1 MIAAMHREVASNEA
15 PSPAIAP
22 NWKLEWRDSFTQVGA
37 LLEFLQLDAADFTDA
52 LALDGAATFPLRVP
66 LSFAARM
73 AKADPHDPLLA
84 QVLPKMAERLA
95 AVNFVSDPVNDLQ
108 HTTSVGVIHKYRS
121 RVLLIAAGTCAVNC
135 RYCFRREFPYAQ
147 ASLSAS
153 ALADA
158 VRYIAAHA
166 EINEVILSGGDPLA
180 LDNLKLARMADALLA
195 LPQIK
200 RLRVHTRT
208 PIVLPARIDAEFLH
222 WTAGL
227 KVPLVIVLH
236 SNHANE
242 WLDETLLNSMRALKR
257 AGVTLLN
264 QAVLLRGV
272 NDSAKVQVALSEAL
286 FAAGVLPYYL
296 NLLDPVAGS
305 AHFEVSE
312 MQAQQIYR
320 QMAAALPGFL
330 LPKLVRDV
338 SGLDAK
344 QLQGLQPVQPLYLA
358 RDAAEVS

>member
-1 MIAAMHREVASNEA
+1 MIAAMRREVASKVA
-15 PSPAIAP
+15 LSAAIAS
-22 NWKLEWRDSFTQVGA
+22 NWKLEWRDSFTQLAA
-37 LLEFLQLDAADFTDA
+37 LLEFLQLDASAFSA
-52 LALDGAATFPLRVP
+52 ELALDSAASFPLRVP
-66 LSFAARM
+66 LSFAMRM
-73 AKADPHDPLLA
+73 AKGDPHDPLLA
-84 QVLPKMAERLA
+84 QILPKMAERLS
-95 AVNFVSDPVNDLQ
+95 AVNFVSDPVNDLL
-108 HTTSVGVIHKYRS
+108 HSPSIGVIHKYRS
-121 RVLLIAAGTCAVNC
+121 RALLIAAGTCAVNC
-135 RYCFRREFPYAQ
+135 RYCFRREYPYSE

-158 VRYIAAHA
+158 VRYLAANA

-180 LDNLKLARMADALLA
+180 LDNAKLARISDVLLA

-200 RLRVHTRT
+200 RLRLHTRT
-208 PIVLPARIDAEFLH
+208 PIVLPSRIDAEFLR
-222 WTAGL
+222 WAIAL
-227 KVPLVIVLH
+227 KVPLIMVLH

-242 WLDETLLNSMRALKR
+242 WQDATLQNSMRALKH

-272 NDSAKVQVALSEAL
+272 NDSADAQIALSEAL

-305 AHFEVSE
+305 AHFAIPDATAHE
-312 MQAQQIYR
+312 IYQ

-338 SGLDAK
+338 AGMDAK
-344 QLQGLQPVQPLYLA
+344 QVQANNLT
-358 RDAAEVS
+358 R

>member
-1 MIAAMHREVASNEA
+1 MIAAMRREVASKVA
-15 PSPAIAP
+15 LSAMVAP
-22 NWKLEWRDSFTQVGA
+22 NWKLEWRDSFTQLGA
-37 LLEFLQLDAADFTDA
+37 LLEFLQLDASNFSDA
-52 LALDGAATFPLRVP
+52 LALDTAATFPLRVP
-66 LSFAARM
+66 LSFAQRM
-73 AKADPHDPLLA
+73 TKGDPHDPLLA
-84 QVLPKMAERLA
+84 QILPKTAERLA

-108 HTTSVGVIHKYRS
+108 HSPTPGVIHKYRS
-121 RVLLIAAGTCAVNC
+121 RALLIAAGTCAVNC
-135 RYCFRREFPYAQ
+135 RYCFRREYPYAE
-147 ASLSAS
+147 ASLSTS

-158 VRYIAAHA
+158 VRYLAAHP

-180 LDNLKLARMADALLA
+180 LDNTKLGRIAEALLA

-200 RLRVHTRT
+200 RLRLHTRT
-208 PIVLPARIDAEFLH
+208 PVVLPTRIDAEFLC
-222 WTAGL
+222 WVAGL
-227 KVPLVIVLH
+227 KVPLVMVLH

-242 WLDETLLNSMRALKR
+242 WQDATLRDAMRTLKR

-272 NDSAKVQVALSEAL
+272 NDSANAQIALSEAL

-305 AHFEVSE
+305 AHFEVSDAD
-312 MQAQQIYR
+312 AQHIYR

-338 SGLDAK
+338 AGMDAK
-344 QLQGLQPVQPLYLA
+344 QVQINPG
-358 RDAAEVS
+358 